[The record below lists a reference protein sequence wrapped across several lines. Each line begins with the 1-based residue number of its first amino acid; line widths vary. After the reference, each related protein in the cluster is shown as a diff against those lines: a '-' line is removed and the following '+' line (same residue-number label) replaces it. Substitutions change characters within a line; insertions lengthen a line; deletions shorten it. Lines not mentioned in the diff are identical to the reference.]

1 MERYLL
7 ESEMKTEV
15 LTQAESLFYNLS
27 WKIPKIIS
35 HSVFLILFSSRG
47 EADVSYT
54 IPDSITEWKASA
66 FCVQD
71 DAGFGISSPVSMTA
85 FQPFFVDL
93 TLPYSVTRGEKFNLI
108 ANVFN
113 YLDKCVQV
121 YQVPFY
127 FLWGLLISQGSFC
140 SWRRNLSRGC
150 GYCAVQNTINTNA
163 AASFALQPDFKVI
176 LFHL

>member
-1 MERYLL
+1 MEKYLV

-15 LTQAESLFYNLS
+15 LTQAENLFYNLS

-47 EADVSYT
+47 EVDVSYT

-71 DAGFGISSPVSMTA
+71 DAGFGMSSPVSLTA

-93 TLPYSVTRGEKFNLI
+93 TLPYSVTRGERINFI

-113 YLDKCVQV
+113 YLNECVQV
-121 YQVPFY
+121 YQV
-127 FLWGLLISQGSFC
+127 
-140 SWRRNLSRGC
+140 RGY
-150 GYCAVQNTINTNA
+150 GYYAVQNTINTNA

>member
-1 MERYLL
+1 MERYLV

-15 LTQAESLFYNLS
+15 LTQAESQFYNLS

-35 HSVFLILFSSRG
+35 HSVFLFSSRG
-47 EADVSYT
+47 EVDVSYT

-71 DAGFGISSPVSMTA
+71 DVGFGISSPASLTA

-113 YLDKCVQV
+113 YLNKCVQV
-121 YQVPFY
+121 YQVLFY
-127 FLWGLLISQGSFC
+127 FLCGLLVSQRSFC
-140 SWRRNLSRGC
+140 SWRRNLSRGY
-150 GYCAVQNTINTNA
+150 GSCAVQNTINTEWCSRLLCSA
-163 AASFALQPDFKVI
+163 AWF
-176 LFHL
+176 